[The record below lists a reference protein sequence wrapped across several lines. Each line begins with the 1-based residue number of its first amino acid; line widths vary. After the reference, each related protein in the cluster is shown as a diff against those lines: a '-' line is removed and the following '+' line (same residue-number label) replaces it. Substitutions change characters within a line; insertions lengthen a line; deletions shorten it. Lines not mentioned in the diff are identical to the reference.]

1 MSNIMTTKRAYVP
14 LKFWKM
20 YLIILDNLPPSV
32 VIQLL
37 FKEMLESFINSF
49 ILCVAKWRKKKKI
62 RGDNKEFIL
71 QRSQELSAL
80 KWQTAG

>member
-1 MSNIMTTKRAYVP
+1 MTKRAYVP

-20 YLIILDNLPPSV
+20 YLIILDNVPPSV

-49 ILCVAKWRKKKKI
+49 ILCVAKGRKKKLEETTRNSSCK
-62 RGDNKEFIL
+62 GV
-71 QRSQELSAL
+71 RS
-80 KWQTAG
+80 